1 MTLKIAFLMLLK
13 PRIQF
18 KIEADVSVYKC
29 DLNDDYDAD
38 SESGDVNASSAMTS
52 CCESKQVKTK
62 NRCELTKRGW
72 VLRLRS

>member
-29 DLNDDYDAD
+29 DLTMITMLTVKM
-38 SESGDVNASSAMTS
+38 EMLT
-52 CCESKQVKTK
+52 QVQQ
-62 NRCELTKRGW
+62 
-72 VLRLRS
+72 